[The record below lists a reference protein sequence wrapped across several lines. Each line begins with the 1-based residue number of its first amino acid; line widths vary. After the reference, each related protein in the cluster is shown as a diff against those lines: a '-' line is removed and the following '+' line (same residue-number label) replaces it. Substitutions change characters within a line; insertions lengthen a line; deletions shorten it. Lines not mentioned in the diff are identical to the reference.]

1 MNKKGFIGLGVMG
14 YPMAGHL
21 ASNNFDVC
29 VFNRTQEKALKWKNE
44 FTGSSCESPSEIASQ
59 SDVIMI
65 CVGKDDD
72 VRDVICGNNGIL
84 ESVNPG
90 TIIIDHSTTSELLPK
105 K

>member
-59 SDVIMI
+59 SDVII
-65 CVGKDDD
+65 FAHTNHND
-72 VRDVICGNNGIL
+72 I
-84 ESVNPG
+84 
-90 TIIIDHSTTSELLPK
+90 
-105 K
+105 